1 MITQGISLA
10 TRTANQEISTSVYGH
25 FVFPPSHTREGSET
39 SPGCLILAFGSAEKS
54 TWWKMRRRIERDT
67 VNLLSH
73 VMTRGLGR
81 EREVERSCGVAE
93 TWTTR
98 TSLWARKVQR
108 LKKKK
113 NCSEHEFVFH
123 NPEKPALKW
132 NWWCHAVMWF
142 LTRHYITLH
151 SASGVR
157 PRAECWET
165 THTRMISSPLTTVVV
180 WLKKVVIRDST
191 VRLNSQIRLIFPEHY
206 YSVEYGIISVVATH
220 LHGLVC

>member
-1 MITQGISLA
+1 MVSMTCTVGGKTSEVIAFYWLVEA
-10 TRTANQEISTSVYGH
+10 THAFIRLVCFVQERKTWWLRRESPSPLVLQTRKYQLQFMDIL
-25 FVFPPSHTREGSET
+25 FFPPSHTREGSET

-108 LKKKK
+108 L
-113 NCSEHEFVFH
+113 
-123 NPEKPALKW
+123 
-132 NWWCHAVMWF
+132 
-142 LTRHYITLH
+142 
-151 SASGVR
+151 
-157 PRAECWET
+157 
-165 THTRMISSPLTTVVV
+165 
-180 WLKKVVIRDST
+180 
-191 VRLNSQIRLIFPEHY
+191 
-206 YSVEYGIISVVATH
+206 
-220 LHGLVC
+220 